1 MPIQRINEF
10 PEGSGSLSN
19 DDIFLF
25 MDDPSGSG
33 ITKKISLSQ
42 ISSSIGG
49 GGGGNPFDQDLN
61 TTNFPEFSGVSLNNG
76 TTLAQGT
83 FDNSTGGQGGISL
96 NCYVGYELNW
106 QGGHLKNTQDNG
118 VTTANIICDSPI
130 EFPGSGIDNV
140 EMNSSGIRFSDG
152 TNQTS
157 AFNNSAISGI
167 LSTNIVS
174 GTGVSLVY
182 NAIANSLTVNSNGLI
197 PVVDLGTLTGTNAIN
212 GGISNAFQKITLNG
226 TSVTFTK
233 GTGWPTN
240 DSLLI
245 DSILKITATSGTS
258 ITWSIVNEWYNQPPA
273 GALASGV
280 HLFGLRAVGSGII
293 EGHYIG
299 NKTN

>member
-1 MPIQRINEF
+1 MPILRINEF

-19 DDIFLF
+19 DDVFLF

-42 ISSSIGG
+42 ISS
-49 GGGGNPFDQDLN
+49 
-61 TTNFPEFSGVSLNNG
+61 
-76 TTLAQGT
+76 
-83 FDNSTGGQGGISL
+83 
-96 NCYVGYELNW
+96 
-106 QGGHLKNTQDNG
+106 
-118 VTTANIICDSPI
+118 NID
-130 EFPGSGIDNV
+130 D
-140 EMNSSGIRFSDG
+140 
-152 TNQTS
+152 
-157 AFNNSAISGI
+157 
-167 LSTNIVS
+167 
-174 GTGVSLVY
+174 
-182 NAIANSLTVNSNGLI
+182 GLI
-197 PVVDLGTLTGTNAIN
+197 SIVDLGTLAGTNAIN
-212 GGISNAFQKITLNG
+212 GGVSNAFQKITLNG

-245 DSILKITATSGTS
+245 DTILKITATSGTS